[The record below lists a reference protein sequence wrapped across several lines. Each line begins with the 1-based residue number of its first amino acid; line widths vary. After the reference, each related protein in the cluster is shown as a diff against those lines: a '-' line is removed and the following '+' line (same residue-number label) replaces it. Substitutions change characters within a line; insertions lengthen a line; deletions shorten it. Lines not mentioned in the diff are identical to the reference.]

1 MPQWLLLLPL
11 KAAPELGDEMT
22 ALPGSTGQHLV
33 QWVPPAATEL
43 PAPPAARAGSS
54 NSPRSA
60 MGPLSITPVRE
71 TRFLSPRKPVTKHS
85 LVLRDQ
91 QECPSSDPKRSLVF
105 FTLMLFKSDKSWSNA
120 ARESTG
126 DKPPSRAMSWWG
138 WPGAGGSSPGHQQTT
153 PSREEG
159 TGITW
164 TLRFQPVFQHT
175 NIWCVEEIKQCVP
188 QAKFPWTTLY
198 NPGVRNALCAFMQNT
213 IATGLFAFVWSTKLA
228 CILSA
233 KTKYVWVQF
242 SFQGTFLP

>member
-71 TRFLSPRKPVTKHS
+71 TRFLSPRKSVTKHS

-91 QECPSSDPKRSLVF
+91 QECPSSDPKRSLFF

-159 TGITW
+159 TGIT
-164 TLRFQPVFQHT
+164 
-175 NIWCVEEIKQCVP
+175 
-188 QAKFPWTTLY
+188 
-198 NPGVRNALCAFMQNT
+198 
-213 IATGLFAFVWSTKLA
+213 
-228 CILSA
+228 
-233 KTKYVWVQF
+233 
-242 SFQGTFLP
+242 